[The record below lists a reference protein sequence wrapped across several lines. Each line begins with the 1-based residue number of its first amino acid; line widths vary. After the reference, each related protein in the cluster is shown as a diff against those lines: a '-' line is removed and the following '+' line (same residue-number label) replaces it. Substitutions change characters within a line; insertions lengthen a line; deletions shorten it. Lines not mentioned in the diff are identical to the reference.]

1 MMDFNNQLKTIL
13 EKYKKI
19 EKHYRKLDTK
29 CKEDTLLGP
38 LEGDVLTIY
47 VKHPRVRDLVYL
59 DEGKI
64 IDFKSEKANVF
75 LANIKAVIYTD
86 NDLTP

>member
-1 MMDFNNQLKTIL
+1 MCIRDS
-13 EKYKKI
+13 
-19 EKHYRKLDTK
+19 
-29 CKEDTLLGP
+29 

-64 IDFKSEKANVF
+64 IDFMSEKANVF

>member
-1 MMDFNNQLKTIL
+1 M
-13 EKYKKI
+13 
-19 EKHYRKLDTK
+19 
-29 CKEDTLLGP
+29 
-38 LEGDVLTIY
+38 LTIY

-64 IDFKSEKANVF
+64 IDFMSEKANVF